1 MFPVSEVVRAIF
13 SAELLLHRLLAPP
26 LLAVAFVAS
35 FLATPAM
42 ADGPTS
48 TPSASPSPTGTPTQS
63 PSASPSRSPSASPS
77 TRPSGSPSPSPSDTT
92 AAASASP
99 AAAAPS
105 ATPDPE
111 AARAAAEAARARD
124 AALLANARSLA
135 QIIEAQARVA
145 QDELAGLD
153 PQIQEVATGLD
164 AVNADI
170 AALQA
175 KSDAR
180 RSLRDRVERDA
191 LRLAALPSAAVPAD
205 LSDEQREALEDLRSL
220 QTGLLDAQ
228 AKLAERADLLNT
240 LKGSVGAKQAYLARL
255 RDRARSLAAAAA
267 SGDSDA
273 KTAQIAVLTALAQDA
288 TNAQTALAQLVA
300 SAMVRNGTAGAWSLP
315 LRGVLTQPFGP
326 TSFELEPPAT
336 YNGVSYA
343 HFHGGIDLAAPLGT
357 PVTAANDGVVAF
369 VGHLPDG
376 AMIVLIAHAGGYVS
390 EYAHLD
396 DTFAL
401 PPVKAGQAVK
411 AGQVVGFIGL
421 TGITTG
427 AHLHF
432 AVMKDGS
439 PIDPLGLLRAS

>member
-1 MFPVSEVVRAIF
+1 M
-13 SAELLLHRLLAPP
+13 LLHRLLAPP
-26 LLAVAFVAS
+26 LLAVAIVAS

-48 TPSASPSPTGTPTQS
+48 TPSTRPSPTPTPTS
-63 PSASPSRSPSASPS
+63 ASSAPASASPSARA
-77 TRPSGSPSPSPSDTT
+77 SGSPSPSPSDATVSAT
-92 AAASASP
+92 ASP
-99 AAAAPS
+99 AASPS
-105 ATPDPE
+105 PSPDPE
-111 AARAAAEAARARD
+111 AARLEAEAARARD

-135 QIIEAQARVA
+135 QVIEAQARVA

-153 PQIQEVATGLD
+153 PQIAQVATDLD

-175 KSDAR
+175 RYDAR
-180 RSLRDRVERDA
+180 RALRDRLQRDA
-191 LRLAALPSAAVPAD
+191 LRLAALPSAAIPAD
-205 LSDEQREALEDLRSL
+205 LSDAQREALDDLRTL
-220 QTGLLDAQ
+220 QSGLLAAQ
-228 AKLAERADLLNT
+228 AKLADRADLLNT
-240 LKGSVGAKQAYLARL
+240 LKGSVGAKQTYIARL

-267 SGDSDA
+267 SGDTDA
-273 KTAQIAVLTALAQDA
+273 KAAQVAVLRALVQDA

-300 SAMVRNGTAGAWSLP
+300 SAMVRDGVAGAWSLP
-315 LRGVLTQPFGP
+315 VRGVLTQPFGP
-326 TSFELEPPAT
+326 TSFELEPPVT
-336 YNGVSYA
+336 YKGLSYA
-343 HFHGGIDLAAPLGT
+343 HFHAAIDIAAPLGT
-357 PVTAANDGVVAF
+357 PVTAASDGVVAF

-411 AGQVVGFIGL
+411 TGHVIGFIGL

-432 AVMKDGS
+432 AVMKDGA
-439 PIDPLGLLRAS
+439 PIDPLSVVTAGSS

>member
-1 MFPVSEVVRAIF
+1 
-13 SAELLLHRLLAPP
+13 LLAPP

-48 TPSASPSPTGTPTQS
+48 TPFASPSPTPTPTPTHSSSASPSTS
-63 PSASPSRSPSASPS
+63 PSASPSA
-77 TRPSGSPSPSPSDTT
+77 RPSGSPSPSPSDTT

-99 AAAAPS
+99 AATPS
-105 ATPDPE
+105 ASPDPD
-111 AARAAAEAARARD
+111 AARADAEAARARD

-153 PQIQEVATGLD
+153 PQIAQVASDLD

-175 KSDAR
+175 KSEAR
-180 RSLRDRVERDA
+180 RSLRDRLEREA
-191 LRLAALPSAAVPAD
+191 LRLAALPSAAVPAN
-205 LSDEQREALEDLRSL
+205 LSDAQREALDDLRSL
-220 QTGLLDAQ
+220 QSGLLDAQ
-228 AKLAERADLLNT
+228 TKLAERADLLST
-240 LKGSVGAKQAYLARL
+240 LKGSVGAKQAYIARL

-273 KTAQIAVLTALAQDA
+273 KAAQIAVLTALAQDA

-315 LRGVLTQPFGP
+315 VRGVLTQPFGP
-326 TSFELEPPAT
+326 TSFELEPSAT
-336 YNGVSYA
+336 YKGVSYA
-343 HFHGGIDLAAPLGT
+343 HFHAAIDLAAPLGT
-357 PVTAANDGVVAF
+357 PVTAASDGVVAF

-376 AMIVLIAHAGGYVS
+376 AMIVLVGHAGGYVS

-401 PPVKAGQAVK
+401 PPVRAGQAVK
-411 AGQVVGFIGL
+411 AGQVIGFIGL

-432 AVMKDGS
+432 AVMKDGA
-439 PIDPLGLLRAS
+439 PIDPLGLLQGS

>member
-1 MFPVSEVVRAIF
+1 M
-13 SAELLLHRLLAPP
+13 LLHRLLAPP
-26 LLAVAFVAS
+26 LLAVAIVAS
-35 FLATPAM
+35 YLATPAM

-48 TPSASPSPTGTPTQS
+48 TPSASPPPTPTATRSSSASPSALPSARASSS
-63 PSASPSRSPSASPS
+63 PSASPS
-77 TRPSGSPSPSPSDTT
+77 DTT
-92 AAASASP
+92 AP
-99 AAAAPS
+99 AAASPS

-111 AARAAAEAARARD
+111 AARAEAEAARARD

-153 PQIQEVATGLD
+153 PQIEEVATDLD
-164 AVNADI
+164 AVNANI

-175 KSDAR
+175 KYDTR
-180 RSLRDRVERDA
+180 RSLRDRLERDA
-191 LRLAALPSAAVPAD
+191 LRMAALPSAAVPAD
-205 LSDEQREALEDLRSL
+205 LSDAQREALDDLRTL
-220 QTGLLDAQ
+220 QSGLLDAQ
-228 AKLAERADLLNT
+228 AKLTERADLLST

-267 SGDSDA
+267 SGDTDA

-300 SAMVRNGTAGAWSLP
+300 SAMVREGAAGAWSLP
-315 LRGVLTQPFGP
+315 VRGVLTQPFGP

-336 YNGVSYA
+336 YRGVSYA
-343 HFHGGIDLAAPLGT
+343 HFHAAIDLAAPLGT
-357 PVTAANDGVVAF
+357 PVTAASDGVVAF

-401 PPVKAGQAVK
+401 PPVKAGQAVN
-411 AGQVVGFIGL
+411 AGQVIGFIGL

-432 AVMKDGS
+432 AVMKDRA
-439 PIDPLGLLRAS
+439 PIDPLGLLQAP

>member
-1 MFPVSEVVRAIF
+1 
-13 SAELLLHRLLAPP
+13 
-26 LLAVAFVAS
+26 
-35 FLATPAM
+35 M

-48 TPSASPSPTGTPTQS
+48 TPSASPPPTPTATRS
-63 PSASPSRSPSASPS
+63 SSSSASPSALPSARASS
-77 TRPSGSPSPSPSDTT
+77 SPSPSDTT
-92 AAASASP
+92 AP
-99 AAAAPS
+99 AAASPS

-111 AARAAAEAARARD
+111 AARAEAEAARARD

-153 PQIQEVATGLD
+153 PQIEEVATDLD
-164 AVNADI
+164 AVNANI

-175 KSDAR
+175 KYDTR
-180 RSLRDRVERDA
+180 RSLRDRLERDA
-191 LRLAALPSAAVPAD
+191 LRMAALPSAAVPAD
-205 LSDEQREALEDLRSL
+205 LSDAQREALDDLRTL
-220 QTGLLDAQ
+220 QSGLLDAQ
-228 AKLAERADLLNT
+228 AKLTERADLLST

-267 SGDSDA
+267 SGDTDA

-300 SAMVRNGTAGAWSLP
+300 SAMVRDGAAGAWSLP
-315 LRGVLTQPFGP
+315 VRGVLTQPFGP

-336 YNGVSYA
+336 YKGVSYA
-343 HFHGGIDLAAPLGT
+343 HFHAAIDLAAPLGT
-357 PVTAANDGVVAF
+357 PVTAASDGVVAF

-401 PPVKAGQAVK
+401 PPVKAGQAVN
-411 AGQVVGFIGL
+411 AGQVIGFIGL

-432 AVMKDGS
+432 AVMKDRA
-439 PIDPLGLLRAS
+439 PIDPLGLLQAP

>member
-1 MFPVSEVVRAIF
+1 
-13 SAELLLHRLLAPP
+13 
-26 LLAVAFVAS
+26 
-35 FLATPAM
+35 M

-48 TPSASPSPTGTPTQS
+48 TPSASPSPSPTS
-63 PSASPSRSPSASPS
+63 TSSASASPS
-77 TRPSGSPSPSPSDTT
+77 TSPSPSPTDTT
-92 AAASASP
+92 AAASAAP

-105 ATPDPE
+105 PTADPE
-111 AARAAAEAARARD
+111 AARAEAEAARARD

-135 QIIEAQARVA
+135 QVIEAQARVA

-153 PQIQEVATGLD
+153 PQIAQVAKDLD
-164 AVNADI
+164 VVNADI

-180 RSLRDRVERDA
+180 RTLHDRLERDA
-191 LRLAALPSAAVPAD
+191 FRLAAMPADKVPTDLSAA
-205 LSDEQREALEDLRSL
+205 QREALDDLLSLRS
-220 QTGLLDAQ
+220 GLLAAQ
-228 AKLAERADLLNT
+228 TKLTERADLLAT
-240 LKGSVGAKQAYLARL
+240 LKGSVGAKQAQLARL

-267 SGDSDA
+267 AGDTEA
-273 KTAQIAVLTALAQDA
+273 KAAQVAVLTALAQDA

-300 SAMVRNGTAGAWSLP
+300 SAMVRDGESGAWSLP
-315 LRGVLTQPFGP
+315 VRGVVTQPFGP
-326 TSFELEPPAT
+326 TSFELEPPAV
-336 YNGVSYA
+336 YRGVSYP
-343 HFHGGIDLAAPLGT
+343 HFHAALDIAAALGT
-357 PVTAANDGVVAF
+357 PVTAASDGVVAF

-376 AMIVLIAHAGGYVS
+376 AMIALIAHAGGYVS

-401 PPVKAGQAVK
+401 PPVKTGQAVK
-411 AGQVVGFIGL
+411 AGQVIGFVGL

-439 PIDPLGLLRAS
+439 PIDPLSLLSTP

>member
-1 MFPVSEVVRAIF
+1 M
-13 SAELLLHRLLAPP
+13 LAPP
-26 LLAVAFVAS
+26 LLAVAIVAS
-35 FLATPAM
+35 YLATPAM

-48 TPSASPSPTGTPTQS
+48 TPSASPTATPTATRSSSAS
-63 PSASPSRSPSASPS
+63 PSASPSARASSSPSASPS
-77 TRPSGSPSPSPSDTT
+77 DTT
-92 AAASASP
+92 AP
-99 AAAAPS
+99 AAASPS

-111 AARAAAEAARARD
+111 AARAEAEAARARD

-153 PQIQEVATGLD
+153 PQIEEVATDLD
-164 AVNADI
+164 AVNANI

-175 KSDAR
+175 KYDTR
-180 RSLRDRVERDA
+180 RSLRDRLERDA
-191 LRLAALPSAAVPAD
+191 LRMAALPSAAVPAD
-205 LSDEQREALEDLRSL
+205 LSDAQREALDDLRTL
-220 QTGLLDAQ
+220 QSGLLDAQ
-228 AKLAERADLLNT
+228 AKLTERADLLST

-267 SGDSDA
+267 SGDTDA

-300 SAMVRNGTAGAWSLP
+300 SAMVRDGAAGAWSLP
-315 LRGVLTQPFGP
+315 VRGVLTQPFGP

-336 YNGVSYA
+336 YKGVSYA
-343 HFHGGIDLAAPLGT
+343 HFHAAIDLAAPLGT
-357 PVTAANDGVVAF
+357 PVTAASDGVVAF

-401 PPVKAGQAVK
+401 PPVKAGQAVN
-411 AGQVVGFIGL
+411 AGQVIGFIGL

-432 AVMKDGS
+432 AVMKDRA
-439 PIDPLGLLRAS
+439 PIDPLGLLQAP